1 MNQEKI
7 GKFICELRKEKNWTQ
22 YDLAEKAI
30 ISRQAVSKW
39 ERGVTIPD
47 SSTLLIL
54 SQLFD
59 VTINEL
65 LLGERINSKD
75 NNTKENMEK
84 VTLGIVD
91 DYINNK
97 RKLKRIIKIL
107 IIVVIVLLN
116 LFLIYYFINS
126 YNSIKVYMINGDNDN
141 FVIKDGILVMTK
153 SKIYFSL
160 GDISSK
166 NNMEIKSI
174 ELFSKINNKK
184 KNIYFNDESSILL
197 KDYYGY
203 NAYFDYESIDKIIN
217 SLYVTISYS
226 STSETIHLKT
236 KKDFS
241 NSNFLFLKSK
251 EIVSKSNDSDNSD
264 NNIKIDTNDLEKEIF
279 KSLSC
284 SEYECILKDAKEDL
298 SITYLKDQKLLNIY
312 INDSKKMFEWNYFLN
327 QNLLNYK
334 EYSNDKNITEMN
346 INLNSKN
353 HKTKEKKCL
362 NDFNYYINQYLK

>member
-22 YDLAEKAI
+22 YDLAEKVV

-75 NNTKENMEK
+75 NNTKEKMEK
-84 VTLGIVD
+84 ITLGIVD

-107 IIVVIVLLN
+107 IIAVIILLN

-126 YNSIKVYMINGDNDN
+126 YNSIKVYMINGNNDN

-166 NNMEIKSI
+166 NNVEIESI

-184 KNIYFNDESSILL
+184 KNIYFNDDSSMLL

-226 STSETIHLKT
+226 DTSETIHLKT

-241 NSNFLFLKSK
+241 NNNFLFLKNT
-251 EIVSKSNDSDNSD
+251 EITSNSNDGNKSDNG
-264 NNIKIDTNDLEKEIF
+264 IKIDTNDLEKQIVE
-279 KSLSC
+279 SLSC
-284 SEYECILKDAKEDL
+284 SEYECILKDDTEDL

-312 INDSKKMFEWNYFLN
+312 SIDSKKSFEWNYFLN
-327 QNLLNYK
+327 QDLLNYK
-334 EYSNDKNITEMN
+334 EYNNDKIVTEMN

-353 HKTKEKKCL
+353 YTTKEQKYL
-362 NDFNYYINQYLK
+362 NNFDYYINQYLK